1 MSKTVRV
8 PIGSVNLPT
17 VIDQHTVEQHKF
29 KLLTA
34 ATNENDTVAC
44 IESDTGLYNCSY
56 NLKYFLKDSPNLII
70 PKVIEESDTTPY
82 QISVDKKEDMQY
94 NCPTHD
100 SIAVRLYDVGEL
112 NIDDFMSYDIEEKV
126 SELGHM
132 VNGDIVNEEVEVCPI
147 QIGNECTQNF
157 STIPE
162 CMILRAVEDEID
174 PDESKILQETEENE
188 PSQPLLNKSRNETKN
203 DIILHDND
211 TLNLSGKADEIP
223 VIESGDIMEDVLT
236 QKQIHMDG
244 SSDRTVSQ
252 ENEVIDAYIKT
263 ERNVENQFNL
273 VQQRGETD
281 SVKSFPSLDLQTP
294 TGSEESSHHDE
305 IDSHT
310 TRFNDV
316 SSIQHVA
323 NIHSFESV
331 SRSVTAILQKSTDAI
346 DSLLDKEVIGVE
358 INERSNSKPDFD
370 CADDHQD
377 FASIIDDNP
386 LLPATDTKMEEADT
400 AEA

>member
-1 MSKTVRV
+1 MRVVVEWVTVRC
-8 PIGSVNLPT
+8 G
-17 VIDQHTVEQHKF
+17 
-29 KLLTA
+29 
-34 ATNENDTVAC
+34 
-44 IESDTGLYNCSY
+44 
-56 NLKYFLKDSPNLII
+56 
-70 PKVIEESDTTPY
+70 
-82 QISVDKKEDMQY
+82 ED
-94 NCPTHD
+94 
-100 SIAVRLYDVGEL
+100 
-112 NIDDFMSYDIEEKV
+112 KV

-386 LLPATDTKMEEADT
+386 PLPVTDTKMEEADT
-400 AEA
+400 AEAANLQVTEGEGSNRVIVPLNSK